1 MKFNEVQ
8 QTLTCRLTW
17 DGLQIR
23 LFGLQMFTYRARWF
37 TELTQ

>member
-1 MKFNEVQ
+1 MQMSMKFNEVQ

-23 LFGLQMFTYRARWF
+23 LFGL
-37 TELTQ
+37 